1 MAPSPA
7 LSIIA
12 GAVRS
17 GARRC
22 PPSLVCDLRA
32 DGLPSRRRTDTL
44 AIIVELV
51 KPRFMS
57 KVPMVYGTVIS
68 NAIVFGAIVFGAIVF
83 VSLMLSRAVRPPP
96 PPSAGWRTP
105 ASWTRRGA
113 SSLFSP
119 LSRCIA
125 SCRMLLPIA

>member
-1 MAPSPA
+1 
-7 LSIIA
+7 
-12 GAVRS
+12 
-17 GARRC
+17 
-22 PPSLVCDLRA
+22 
-32 DGLPSRRRTDTL
+32 LPSRCGADTL
-44 AIIVELV
+44 AMIVELV

>member
-68 NAIVFGAIVFGAIVF
+68 NAIIFGAIVF

-125 SCRMLLPIA
+125 SCHMLLPIA